1 MPTKRKWPRYL
12 RGEPNYDNGLR
23 CVLPSPHRLFGRSAE
38 SRSNVGNIC
47 KPMQYD
53 EGTMHQ
59 HRSGRRQRSMP
70 DQFGEKTEVTC
81 DAEIE
86 SSPNY
91 LVSRSADITQGKVCQ
106 YEDDSEPHLS
116 AYPERCVSGTALRDT
131 IGIDG
136 ETDDGNT
143 IPPVEIGSLSV
154 SSLLG
159 SAVTGAD
166 TTSRLSKES
175 ISNSGLLIR
184 CIVHGQPRVV
194 QIKAELDI
202 MLTDG
207 EGLQYALEWN
217 GPNALRPTFNLANV
231 YMLGSRLDGAGYVD
245 ISCSHW
251 VQFRQWAIAEV
262 LAVID
267 SVLAQR
273 DSFEN
278 GDIGITR
285 LREYIKSAGFC
296 VTKDG
301 LLADVVLRGI
311 FNFLDVCRYDFMHT
325 AFQGGFMSTSMW
337 LLCKS
342 VFEVKYGRSNDA
354 TPLLRFL
361 RELQF
366 PQSRPDGRRLHI
378 LFQRS

>member
-1 MPTKRKWPRYL
+1 
-12 RGEPNYDNGLR
+12 
-23 CVLPSPHRLFGRSAE
+23 
-38 SRSNVGNIC
+38 
-47 KPMQYD
+47 MQYD

-175 ISNSGLLIR
+175 IRFVASSMGS
-184 CIVHGQPRVV
+184 P
-194 QIKAELDI
+194 EL
-202 MLTDG
+202 
-207 EGLQYALEWN
+207 
-217 GPNALRPTFNLANV
+217 
-231 YMLGSRLDGAGYVD
+231 
-245 ISCSHW
+245 
-251 VQFRQWAIAEV
+251 
-262 LAVID
+262 
-267 SVLAQR
+267 
-273 DSFEN
+273 
-278 GDIGITR
+278 
-285 LREYIKSAGFC
+285 
-296 VTKDG
+296 
-301 LLADVVLRGI
+301 
-311 FNFLDVCRYDFMHT
+311 CR
-325 AFQGGFMSTSMW
+325 S
-337 LLCKS
+337 
-342 VFEVKYGRSNDA
+342 
-354 TPLLRFL
+354 
-361 RELQF
+361 
-366 PQSRPDGRRLHI
+366 
-378 LFQRS
+378 

>member
-166 TTSRLSKES
+166 TTSRLSKKS

-184 CIVHGQPRVV
+184 CIVHG
-194 QIKAELDI
+194 LDI

-207 EGLQYALEWN
+207 EGWQCPRVE
-217 GPNALRPTFNLANV
+217 
-231 YMLGSRLDGAGYVD
+231 
-245 ISCSHW
+245 
-251 VQFRQWAIAEV
+251 RQHKRVKRQVEPV
-262 LAVID
+262 KNT
-267 SVLAQR
+267 R
-273 DSFEN
+273 T
-278 GDIGITR
+278 TR
-285 LREYIKSAGFC
+285 LRRPGFIAPNIRC
-296 VTKDG
+296 LEVQTAQVSGVCGPWMGIQHRWPTVLSGKAWAIHVDD
-301 LLADVVLRGI
+301 LVVRAQSVGVVVAC
-311 FNFLDVCRYDFMHT
+311 FELDSW
-325 AFQGGFMSTSMW
+325 MS
-337 LLCKS
+337 
-342 VFEVKYGRSNDA
+342 R
-354 TPLLRFL
+354 
-361 RELQF
+361 
-366 PQSRPDGRRLHI
+366 
-378 LFQRS
+378 

>member
-1 MPTKRKWPRYL
+1 MGSGVFCLLLTDYL
-12 RGEPNYDNGLR
+12 AAQLNHVRTYGD
-23 CVLPSPHRLFGRSAE
+23 
-38 SRSNVGNIC
+38 IC

-166 TTSRLSKES
+166 TTSRLSKKS

-184 CIVHGQPRVV
+184 CIVHG
-194 QIKAELDI
+194 LDI

-207 EGLQYALEWN
+207 EGWQCPRVERQHKRVKRQVEPVKNTRQFEGTVLQRVLDDQVSSLQTFDVLKCNYGLSERRVWSMVNGHPASMADSIKWQGVAIHIDDLVVRDQSVGVVVACFELESDLLLDVEVMQHVESWKYKSTVTKELWR
-217 GPNALRPTFNLANV
+217 ADEVRLAKAWRSHGGDV
-231 YMLGSRLDGAGYVD
+231 Y
-245 ISCSHW
+245 
-251 VQFRQWAIAEV
+251 
-262 LAVID
+262 
-267 SVLAQR
+267 SVLK
-273 DSFEN
+273 
-278 GDIGITR
+278 G
-285 LREYIKSAGFC
+285 
-296 VTKDG
+296 
-301 LLADVVLRGI
+301 
-311 FNFLDVCRYDFMHT
+311 
-325 AFQGGFMSTSMW
+325 
-337 LLCKS
+337 
-342 VFEVKYGRSNDA
+342 
-354 TPLLRFL
+354 
-361 RELQF
+361 
-366 PQSRPDGRRLHI
+366 
-378 LFQRS
+378 